1 MDSQTP
7 SDSIVERVGP
17 KMLQSIPDLMAS
29 LVQLNEDSLQRVR
42 KTAEDPP
49 RVSVIDLV
57 AAVAGYSSNVASNV
71 VLRLKATYPELIEDL
86 GSVQFPG
93 RGQRSTKVCTEDQA
107 QQILARLGGKSA
119 AEFRA
124 TGETL
129 KRKRAPKQEDLYIMK
144 YSCDNSAVKIG
155 RSDNVKRRK
164 QELQAGH
171 NFFME
176 VVAIFPGKGYLE
188 NEVHRNLQDFRSRRG
203 AGREWFNIC
212 AADAAAICSN
222 TLKELAEAGE
232 SSPTSH
238 CRLLSKL
245 ADVDEN
251 DG

>member
-7 SDSIVERVGP
+7 SDSTVERVGP

-29 LVQLNEDSLQRVR
+29 LVQLNEDSVQQVR

-49 RVSVIDLV
+49 RVSVIDLI
-57 AAVAGYSSNVASNV
+57 AAVTGYTSHAAANV
-71 VLRLKATYPELIEDL
+71 VLRLKATHPELIEDL
-86 GSVQFPG
+86 GSIQFPG
-93 RGQRSTKVCTEDQA
+93 RGQRSTKVCTEDRA
-107 QQILARLGGKSA
+107 QQILARLGNSA

-129 KRKRAPKQEDLYIMK
+129 KRKHAPKQDDLYIMK
-144 YSCDNSAVKIG
+144 YSCDDSAVKIG
-155 RSDNVKRRK
+155 RSNDVKRRK
-164 QELQAGH
+164 HTLEAGQ

-176 VVAIFPGKGYLE
+176 IVAIFPGKGNLE

-251 DG
+251 AG